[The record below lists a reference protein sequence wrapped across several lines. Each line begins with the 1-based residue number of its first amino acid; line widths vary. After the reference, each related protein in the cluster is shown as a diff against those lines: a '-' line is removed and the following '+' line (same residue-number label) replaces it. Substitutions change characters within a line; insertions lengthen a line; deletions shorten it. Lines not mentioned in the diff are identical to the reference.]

1 MTKIK
6 GLIEDISGAIRV
18 TKKREEAFK
27 NAKDEN
33 LYVDPINQ
41 VARELH
47 PAPFLVKVIKI
58 EDVSITSRM
67 FTFQA
72 VNNTLPI
79 FQAGNYVSIRV
90 KIGNTYLKTLFDF

>member
-33 LYVDPINQ
+33 LYVDPSNQ

-47 PAPFLVKVIKI
+47 PAPFLAKVIKI
-58 EDVSITSRM
+58 EENKITAIKNV
-67 FTFQA
+67 TANEHYFQGRFPTEP
-72 VNNTLPI
+72 VMPGVLI
-79 FQAGNYVSIRV
+79 IESCH
-90 KIGNTYLKTLFDF
+90 